1 MLYFFSRKKIKQK
14 NVDINLKERRR
25 EGWIWL
31 GRRFVVNEKERVTD
45 EGA

>member
-1 MLYFFSRKKIKQK
+1 MLYFFSPTKIKQK

-31 GRRFVVNEKERVTD
+31 GRGFVVNKKERVAD